1 MKIGDK
7 VRFIHET
14 GGGVV
19 TRFKGKD
26 TVIVEGEDGFEIPMP
41 ISECVA
47 VDTNEYNF
55 QKKTLTPKEEP
66 KKAPRPTAAR
76 VEPLG
81 DLLGKEN
88 EPLKE
93 PVITF
98 RPMERP
104 AGERLNISLAYL
116 PMDEKSLS
124 NSRFEAYI
132 INESNYW
139 VYFTYSVVEGRSWR
153 VRANGLLEP
162 DCKLF
167 LEEFG
172 RDELNEMER
181 VAVQLLPF
189 KHDKAF
195 APKAAMSIERR
206 IDTVKFYKLHLFK
219 ENPFFDEGALI
230 YELVTDDKP
239 VKEIFT
245 DASEIQ
251 RIILEKK
258 RVDEPQHPAPSQK
271 LPKGNDILEVDLHA
285 DALLETTAG
294 LTPFDILNHQ
304 LEVVRTTI
312 NEHLKEKG
320 KNIVFIHG
328 KGEGV
333 LRNAIMQEL
342 KRKYPRCLSQDAS
355 FQKYGFGATMVIIK

>member
-26 TVIVEGEDGFEIPMP
+26 TVFVEGEDGFEIPMP
-41 ISECVA
+41 INECVA

-55 QKKTLTPKEEP
+55 QKKTLAPKDEP
-66 KKAPRPTAAR
+66 KKIMRPTVAR
-76 VEPLG
+76 VEP
-81 DLLGKEN
+81 
-88 EPLKE
+88 EPETE
-93 PVITF
+93 PIVTF
-98 RPMERP
+98 RSMERP
-104 AGERLNISLAYL
+104 GGERLNISLAFL

-162 DCKLF
+162 DSKLF

-189 KHDKAF
+189 KQDKAF

-219 ENPFFDEGALI
+219 ENPYFDEGALI
-230 YELVTDDKP
+230 YEIVSDDKP
-239 VKEIFT
+239 VKEVFT
-245 DASEIQ
+245 DAGEIQ

-258 RVDEPQHPAPSQK
+258 RADEPRRSAQPVK
-271 LPKGNDILEVDLHA
+271 LPKESDILEVDLHA
-285 DALLETTAG
+285 DSLFETTAG

-304 LEVVRTTI
+304 LDVVRTTI
-312 NEHLKEKG
+312 NAHIREKG
-320 KNIVFIHG
+320 KKIVFIHG